1 VEGEIPVTSRHL
13 LLLLLILLVPVN
25 LKAQKGRAENSE
37 ANTLYQRGLYEEAL
51 RKYQKAL
58 EKNPDSAVIKFNS
71 GDAQYQMK
79 AFEKALEA
87 FEASLVTEDQQL
99 RAHSFYNRGNT
110 LYRNGDLQGAVES
123 YKEALRLNPNDLDA
137 KYNLEYVLKQLES
150 QPQEEQ
156 EQQNRDQ
163 EPAEQQEEQSS
174 RDQDDSQDQ
183 QGESPDQSQQGESQ
197 EPPDQ
202 DQQGDTQ
209 ETPDQDQQSESRD
222 QPQESQEETGDD
234 KNSSSQLEPDRSQ
247 QLPMTRE
254 QAQQILEALRED
266 QKDLLRRRTI
276 RPRPAE
282 GGKDW

>member
-1 VEGEIPVTSRHL
+1 VTSRHL

-25 LKAQKGRAENSE
+25 LNAQKGRAENSE
-37 ANTLYQRGLYEEAL
+37 ANVLYQRGLYEEAL

-87 FEASLVTEDQQL
+87 FEASLVTEDKHL

-123 YKEALRLNPNDLDA
+123 YKEALRLNPDDLDA

-150 QPQEEQ
+150 QPREEQ

-163 EPAEQQEEQSS
+163 EPGEQQEEQSS
-174 RDQDDSQDQ
+174 RDQNDSQDQ
-183 QGESPDQSQQGESQ
+183 QDESPDQDQQDESQ

-202 DQQGDTQ
+202 DQQG
-209 ETPDQDQQSESRD
+209 ETPEQDQQSESRD
-222 QPQESQEETGDD
+222 QPQESQEETGDE
-234 KNSSSQLEPDRSQ
+234 KNASSQFKPDPSQ